1 MDIAARKVT
10 FSYDYDL
17 PPALQEVTFSVERG
31 ELVAVIG
38 TNGSGKSTLAKELNA
53 LLPLQEGE
61 LTVLDMDVAD
71 EQCHHQL
78 RRNCGMV
85 FQNPDNQFVSS
96 VVEEDVAFGLYNYDV
111 PEQEIEEKVRGA
123 LAAVD
128 MTDYARRAPYTLS
141 GGQKQRVALAGIM
154 ALGPRVVIF
163 DEATSMLDP
172 EGKAEVMMYL
182 KRLRQAGVTVLMI
195 THFAE
200 EAAQADRVLVMK
212 AGRLL
217 AQGTPREVLTDR
229 ELLAEAGL
237 LPPFAVEMYEQLKA
251 QGIELP
257 RCPLTEEEL
266 AEELCGLM

>member
-10 FSYDYDL
+10 FSYDDDL
-17 PPALQEVTFSVERG
+17 PPALQEVTFSVEQG
-31 ELVAVIG
+31 ELVAVMG

-53 LLPLQEGE
+53 LLPLQDGE
-61 LTVLDMDVAD
+61 LTVLGMDVAD

-78 RRNCGMV
+78 RRNCGIV

-96 VVEEDVAFGLYNYDV
+96 VVEEDVAFGLCNYDV
-111 PEQEIEEKVRGA
+111 PEEKIEREVHAA

-128 MTDYARRAPYTLS
+128 MTEYARRAPYTLS

-154 ALGPRVVIF
+154 ALHPRIVIF

-172 EGKAEVMMYL
+172 EGKAEVLKYL
-182 KRLRQAGVTVLMI
+182 KRLRQAGVSVLMI

-200 EAAQADRVLVMK
+200 EAVLADRVLVMK
-212 AGRLL
+212 AGQIL
-217 AQGTPREVLTDR
+217 AQGTPRQVLSDKV
-229 ELLAEAGL
+229 LLAEAGL

-251 QGIELP
+251 QGIVLP